1 MEAYASKPIIFL
13 LITIVGFIQFLFIL
27 RFLFEVTR
35 VSYNNPVA
43 QFVVKATNPAL
54 LLFRIIP
61 LYIGRFDLTII
72 ILITALTILKIY
84 IAQGF
89 ISLGYIVIVDDID
102 IFVKYSLSGNFIAG
116 LAWVIKEVLNIL
128 WYAVIIGVIGSWLT
142 AYNSHPLFSLID
154 EICDPLYKPIRN
166 ILPSTP
172 GIDLSP
178 IILLVIL
185 NLLYLIILPAISD
198 LARYV

>member
-13 LITIVGFIQFLFIL
+13 LITIIGFIQFLFIL

-72 ILITALTILKIY
+72 ILITILTTLKIY
-84 IAQGF
+84 LNPSFSSFEYSVSGQFILGF
-89 ISLGYIVIVDDID
+89 GV
-102 IFVKYSLSGNFIAG
+102 A
-116 LAWVIKEVLNIL
+116 IKEVLDIL

-142 AYNSHPLFSLID
+142 AYNSHPLFSLVD

-178 IILLVIL
+178 IILLVVL
-185 NLLYLIILPAISD
+185 QLLYLIILPPIFN
-198 LARYV
+198 LTRYF

>member
-13 LITIVGFIQFLFIL
+13 LVTIIGFIQFLFIL
-27 RFLFEVTR
+27 RFLFEITR
-35 VSYNNPVA
+35 VSYNNPVS
-43 QFVVKATNPAL
+43 QLVVKATNPAL
-54 LLFRIIP
+54 LLFRTIP
-61 LYIGRFDLTII
+61 LYIGRFDLMII

-89 ISLGYIVIVDDID
+89 ISLGYFDING
-102 IFVKYSLSGNFIAG
+102 IFVEYSLSGNFIAG
-116 LAWVIKEVLNIL
+116 LGWAIREVLNIL

-166 ILPSTP
+166 VLPNMS

-178 IILLVIL
+178 IILLVVL
-185 NLLYLIILPAISD
+185 NLLQMIILPPIFH
-198 LARYV
+198 LTRYF

>member
-13 LITIVGFIQFLFIL
+13 LTTIVGFIQFLFIL

-84 IAQGF
+84 TAQGF
-89 ISLGYIVIVDDID
+89 TSLGYIVNGNFIE
-102 IFVKYSLSGNFIAG
+102 YSLSGNFIAG
-116 LAWVIKEVLNIL
+116 FGWAIKEVLDIL
-128 WYAVIIGVIGSWLT
+128 WYAVIIGVIGSWFI
-142 AYNSHPLFSLID
+142 AYSNHPLFSLVD

-166 ILPSTP
+166 ILPNMS

-178 IILLVIL
+178 IVLLVVL
-185 NLLYLIILPAISD
+185 NLLQMIILPPIFN
-198 LARYV
+198 LTRYV

>member
-27 RFLFEVTR
+27 RFLFEITR

-43 QFVVKATNPAL
+43 QLVVKATNPAL

-61 LYIGRFDLTII
+61 LYIGKFDLIII
-72 ILITALTILKIY
+72 ILITALTTLKLY
-84 IAQGF
+84 INPNFSGF
-89 ISLGYIVIVDDID
+89 EYSISAL
-102 IFVKYSLSGNFIAG
+102 FIAG
-116 LAWVIKEVLNIL
+116 FGFAIKEILDIL
-128 WYAVIIGVIGSWLT
+128 WYAVIIGVIGSWFI
-142 AYNSHPLFSLID
+142 AYNSHPLFSLAD

-166 ILPSTP
+166 ILPNVS

-178 IILLVIL
+178 IILLVVL
-185 NLLYLIILPAISD
+185 NLLQMIILPPIFN
-198 LARYV
+198 LTRYF

>member
-1 MEAYASKPIIFL
+1 MEAYASKPIIL
-13 LITIVGFIQFLFIL
+13 LLVTIVSFIQFLFIL

-35 VSYNNPVA
+35 VSYNNPIS
-43 QFVVKATNPAL
+43 QLVVKATNPVL
-54 LLFRIIP
+54 LLFRVIP

-89 ISLGYIVIVDDID
+89 ISLGYIDIVNG

-116 LAWVIKEVLNIL
+116 LGWAIREVLNIL

-142 AYNSHPLFSLID
+142 SYNSHPLFSLID

-178 IILLVIL
+178 IILLVVL
-185 NLLYLIILPAISD
+185 NLLYLVILPPIAY
-198 LARYV
+198 LAEYV

>member
-13 LITIVGFIQFLFIL
+13 LITIIGFIQFLFIL

-84 IAQGF
+84 TAQGF
-89 ISLGYIVIVDDID
+89 ISLGYIVNGNFIE
-102 IFVKYSLSGNFIAG
+102 YSLSGNFIVGFGWA
-116 LAWVIKEVLNIL
+116 IKEVLNIL

-142 AYNSHPLFSLID
+142 AYNSHPLFGLID

-178 IILLVIL
+178 IILLVVL
-185 NLLYLIILPAISD
+185 QLLYLIILPPIGH
-198 LARYV
+198 LAGYV